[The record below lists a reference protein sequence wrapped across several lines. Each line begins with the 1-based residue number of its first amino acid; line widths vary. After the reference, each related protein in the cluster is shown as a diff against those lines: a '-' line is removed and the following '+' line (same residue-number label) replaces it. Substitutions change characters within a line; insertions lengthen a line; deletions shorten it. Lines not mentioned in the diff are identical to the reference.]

1 MRCAQRNCK
10 NVRDVDPVRK
20 LCPPCDAWL
29 KDHMKRIQNESPTPA
44 DPEPI
49 PDLPAT
55 DISTPNLVT
64 TARVP
69 TAPPLDIKS
78 IQNTYN
84 KLKTSSTESPV
95 MLDMLAL
102 VLNIYSKLSETDTFQ
117 CEIKK
122 AHSRLDALE
131 AKVGDDKEVAERLGL
146 AVRHLP
152 LPPPGY
158 TDLDMAKQ
166 VLAEIKAPGINLDRD
181 VVKAIRKIPSKPTN
195 PSQPILGT
203 VLVEMKNEESRAGIM
218 KNKHS
223 LQHHPDNAIRRVV
236 IKNMKSRDQMLIEKI
251 GNNILKRIP
260 GCENHFLGGTG
271 QIRESLE
278 QKNNHPSPHN
288 PEVRPSHSRSQHLP
302 PQTGPRST
310 HSSHDFR
317 PCSSN
322 ASTIPQYPQQCQRTS
337 YNSGP
342 PVPARLP
349 PQGPNQHQAGHQ
361 HQQSASTL
369 GQQSFE

>member
-1 MRCAQRNCK
+1 MLTMRI
-10 NVRDVDPVRK
+10 V
-20 LCPPCDAWL
+20 
-29 KDHMKRIQNESPTPA
+29 
-44 DPEPI
+44 
-49 PDLPAT
+49 
-55 DISTPNLVT
+55 
-64 TARVP
+64 
-69 TAPPLDIKS
+69 
-78 IQNTYN
+78 
-84 KLKTSSTESPV
+84 
-95 MLDMLAL
+95 
-102 VLNIYSKLSETDTFQ
+102 
-117 CEIKK
+117 
-122 AHSRLDALE
+122 
-131 AKVGDDKEVAERLGL
+131 
-146 AVRHLP
+146 
-152 LPPPGY
+152 
-158 TDLDMAKQ
+158 
-166 VLAEIKAPGINLDRD
+166 
-181 VVKAIRKIPSKPTN
+181 IR
-195 PSQPILGT
+195 
-203 VLVEMKNEESRAGIM
+203 
-218 KNKHS
+218 
-223 LQHHPDNAIRRVV
+223 
-236 IKNMKSRDQMLIEKI
+236 NMKSRDQMLIEKI
-251 GNNILKRIP
+251 GNNILKKIP

-369 GQQSFE
+369 GQQSFEWKWKKLSTWILEMYFYFYFHYLFLTLSVIRFCFLICTSSLTNCMTGTFFFFAFDIYFSIYNYYTPLYVCDLLRQKSHTLP